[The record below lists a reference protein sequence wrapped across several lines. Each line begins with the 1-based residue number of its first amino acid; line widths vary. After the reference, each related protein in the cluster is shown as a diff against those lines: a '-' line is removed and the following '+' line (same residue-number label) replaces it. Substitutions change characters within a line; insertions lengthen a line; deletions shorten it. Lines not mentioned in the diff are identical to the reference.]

1 MFTSVSM
8 TGTGIAITLVEYA
21 LSAMNVT
28 FDAGSVSAAING
40 LVTFVGL
47 LFVVWGQL
55 RRKDL
60 TLGMFR

>member
-1 MFTSVSM
+1 M